1 MYTKAPLPF
10 TGQKRNFLKLF
21 KRVLNDH
28 ISGDGEGWM
37 IFDAFGGSG
46 LLSHTAKQCKP
57 AARVIYNDYD
67 GYSERLRHISDT
79 NRLRRLLAG
88 LLAAVPRNKLVP
100 PAAKAAVVAAV
111 HSFGGYVD
119 LDCLVSWL
127 LFSGN
132 TAADLDEFCRKTMY
146 NRVQTTDY
154 PEAQDYLQGVEMV
167 SQSYRELLP
176 QHISNPRTLLVLD
189 PPYVCTQQGNYR
201 KAVYFGM
208 VEFLRLMAMVRPPF
222 IFFSSTR
229 SELPAYLDL
238 VAELRLPGWERFA
251 GCQTVT
257 VGSTINHSSRY
268 DDHLIY
274 KF

>member
-1 MYTKAPLPF
+1 MYAKAPLPF
-10 TGQKRNFLKLF
+10 TGQKRNFLQHF
-21 KRVLNDH
+21 KQVLNDH
-28 ISGDGEGWM
+28 IPGDGDGWT
-37 IFDAFGGSG
+37 IVDAFGGSG

-67 GYSERLRHISDT
+67 GYSERLQYIPDT

-88 LLAAVPRNKLVP
+88 ILEPVPRSKLVP
-100 PAAKAAVVAAV
+100 QAVKAAIVAAIR
-111 HSFGGYVD
+111 SYGGYID

-132 TAADLDEFCRKTMY
+132 TAANLDELCRKAMY
-146 NRVQTTDY
+146 NCINRSDY
-154 PEAQDYLQGVEMV
+154 PEAQGYLKGVEIV

-176 QHISNPRTLLVLD
+176 QHIGHPRTLLVLD
-189 PPYVCTQQGNYR
+189 PSYVCTEQGNYR
-201 KAVYFGM
+201 KAAYFGM

-238 VAELRLPGWERFA
+238 VAELHLPGWKRFS
-251 GCQTVT
+251 GCQTLT